1 MPDYIANTQINSWVF
16 NEKTVDNVLE
26 TLMEKGVRVNGGQDL
41 GKTVIF
47 AQNRS
52 TLVSSLSVSES
63 FIRSYLAVISR
74 RFCIPTTTRIR

>member
-47 AQNRS
+47 AQNQKHAR
-52 TLVSSLSVSES
+52 
-63 FIRSYLAVISR
+63 FIVE
-74 RFCIPTTTRIR
+74 RFGKLYPK